1 MQQID
6 GVLHHWPMQGEDPL
20 LLRLAGADPL
30 VSLLRADTPGAGRQQ
45 SAKSSHLLSAESI
58 LDFPPSGINIVVC
71 PRLFNSV
78 LYLPELV
85 KTQPMM
91 ALYRYRTFLRHG

>member
-30 VSLLRADTPGAGRQQ
+30 VSLLGADTPGAGRQQ
-45 SAKSSHLLSAESI
+45 SAKSRRSKASMEIGTNH
-58 LDFPPSGINIVVC
+58 
-71 PRLFNSV
+71 
-78 LYLPELV
+78 LPE
-85 KTQPMM
+85 
-91 ALYRYRTFLRHG
+91 RE